1 MLLFIFCVVSPVIA
15 SLVDILAEGVNNSVV
30 VFPSNVDDTV
40 TVTFSSIVVIASVVG
55 DVSVVGDASVVVA
68 ASVGVVVSVVIYVVL
83 RPDTIQMKAL
93 NTKLDDK
100 NGFCYTSQ
108 LINIPN

>member
-15 SLVDILAEGVNNSVV
+15 SLVDILEEGVNNSVA

-40 TVTFSSIVVIASVVG
+40 TVSFSSIVVIASVVD
-55 DVSVVGDASVVVA
+55 DVSVVVDASVVVA
-68 ASVGVVVSVVIYVVL
+68 ASVGVDASVVIYVVL

-100 NGFCYTSQ
+100 NSFWYTS
-108 LINIPN
+108 